1 MLHFLDGGVEHGITN
16 LTLPSARFNRM
27 FNQHLRAWTPASARS
42 EAQLSGSV
50 RHNSQ
55 TLELSASYETLLH
68 YTFTFTD
75 LTSVSFLLVQI
86 GEKLETADKQRARA
100 VLSKKLME
108 YFMQFNDGG
117 CPTLESLMTQ
127 QGLEGQIE
135 AARILR
141 QLAVISKEVDL
152 PETQVVCGN
161 LVCPR
166 NYMYLVDP
174 HK

>member
-1 MLHFLDGGVEHGITN
+1 ML
-16 LTLPSARFNRM
+16 
-27 FNQHLRAWTPASARS
+27 
-42 EAQLSGSV
+42 QL
-50 RHNSQ
+50 
-55 TLELSASYETLLH
+55 
-68 YTFTFTD
+68 
-75 LTSVSFLLVQI
+75 

-108 YFMQFNDGG
+108 YFMQFNDGR

-152 PETQVVCGN
+152 PETQ
-161 LVCPR
+161 LVR
-166 NYMYLVDP
+166 
-174 HK
+174 